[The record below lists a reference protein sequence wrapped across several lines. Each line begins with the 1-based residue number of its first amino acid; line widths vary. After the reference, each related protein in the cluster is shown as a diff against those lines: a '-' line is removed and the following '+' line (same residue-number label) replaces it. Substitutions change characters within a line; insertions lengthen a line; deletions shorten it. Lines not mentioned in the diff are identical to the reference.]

1 MSAAERESIMNF
13 MREQDVRFVRL
24 AFCDIFGQVKNVSI
38 SASSLEK
45 AMEKGVGL
53 NAASIRGFLS
63 IDDSDL
69 FLFPDPKTLT
79 ILPWRPS
86 DGKVARFFCSIRH
99 QTADRSKA
107 MSARFSRNTRTA
119 SGPRAWN

>member
-1 MSAAERESIMNF
+1 M
-13 MREQDVRFVRL
+13 
-24 AFCDIFGQVKNVSI
+24 
-38 SASSLEK
+38 
-45 AMEKGVGL
+45 GL

-99 QTADRSKA
+99 QDGRPFEGDVRTILKEYEKLSPLSEMEFREQLDRILPGWRAAAKLLADRAEPYSLQ
-107 MSARFSRNTRTA
+107 
-119 SGPRAWN
+119 